1 MKNDLLNALLYILI
15 NSPTYNSKVVKQLI
29 SEAAVKFE
37 SSKWQKKPNSIAA
50 VPIKYQQVLKYL
62 KFHLVTTL

>member
-37 SSKWQKKPNSIAA
+37 SSK
-50 VPIKYQQVLKYL
+50 
-62 KFHLVTTL
+62 